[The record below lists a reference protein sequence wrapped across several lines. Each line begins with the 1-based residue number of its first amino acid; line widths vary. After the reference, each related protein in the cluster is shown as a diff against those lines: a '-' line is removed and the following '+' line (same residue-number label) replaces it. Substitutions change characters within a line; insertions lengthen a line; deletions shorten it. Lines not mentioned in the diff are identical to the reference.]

1 MITRTLFKTLVERF
15 HQGKAVVLLGPRQVG
30 KTTLLKACLE
40 GRDFLFLNGD
50 DAEVR
55 SVLEGAGAS
64 KLGALIGPRQWV
76 FIDEAQRIPD
86 IGLIAKIIVDQFPG
100 VQLLISGSSALELGQ
115 RTQEPLTGRKFEYLL
130 FPISWTEFEDHV
142 GVLEASAQLNE
153 RLVFGMYPDVIQ
165 RRGGAQEVLQQLTA
179 SYLYK
184 DILALSGIQ
193 KPVILDKLL
202 KALALQLGN
211 EVSYNELAQL
221 LEIDKSTVA
230 KYIDLLEKAFV
241 VFTLNSFSRNQRNE
255 IKNNRKI
262 YFYDNG
268 LRNALIQNLN
278 SLELRNDKG
287 ALWENF
293 LVCERLKWIHY
304 ERRNAKLYFWR
315 SVQKQEV
322 DLVEERDGALFAYEF
337 KWNRKGRQ
345 KIPKAFLAA
354 YSAQAQTIDRENFRE
369 FLRGEV

>member
-1 MITRTLFKTLVERF
+1 
-15 HQGKAVVLLGPRQVG
+15 
-30 KTTLLKACLE
+30 
-40 GRDFLFLNGD
+40 
-50 DAEVR
+50 
-55 SVLEGAGAS
+55 
-64 KLGALIGPRQWV
+64 
-76 FIDEAQRIPD
+76 
-86 IGLIAKIIVDQFPG
+86 
-100 VQLLISGSSALELGQ
+100 
-115 RTQEPLTGRKFEYLL
+115 
-130 FPISWTEFEDHV
+130 
-142 GVLEASAQLNE
+142 
-153 RLVFGMYPDVIQ
+153 
-165 RRGGAQEVLQQLTA
+165 
-179 SYLYK
+179 
-184 DILALSGIQ
+184 
-193 KPVILDKLL
+193 
-202 KALALQLGN
+202 
-211 EVSYNELAQL
+211 
-221 LEIDKSTVA
+221 
-230 KYIDLLEKAFV
+230 V

-278 SLELRNDKG
+278 PLELRNDKG

-345 KIPKAFLAA
+345 KIPRAFKAS